1 MLKAKILHELR
12 NASDYVSGQSL
23 CKKFDVSRTAI
34 WKCINQL
41 KEEGY
46 EVVAVNN
53 KGYCI
58 TAYPD
63 LITDSEIESLLID
76 QQGIVSKLVYFE
88 ETDST
93 NNEAKRH
100 AEDGQDKVPDGTLF
114 ITECQTGGRGR
125 RGRSWES
132 PAGSGIWM
140 SLLLRPKV
148 SPQNA
153 SMLTLVA
160 ALAVAKAVESVTGEK
175 NCRIKWPNDIVLNKK
190 KICGILTEMSAET
203 DFIHYVVI
211 GIGINVN
218 TTEFDEAIKDT
229 ASSLYVETKAHV
241 KRSEI
246 VAAFSKEFKKYYDIF
261 LETENLSGVIK
272 AYNDMLINAGRQ
284 VKIISGSEE
293 YTGTATGINENGE
306 LLVTKE
312 DCTEVAIC
320 AGEVSVR
327 GLYGYV

>member
-1 MLKAKILHELR
+1 MLKAKVLHELR
-12 NASDYVSGQSL
+12 NSSDYVSGQWL
-23 CKKFDVSRTAI
+23 CHRFNVSRTAI

-41 KEEGY
+41 KEDGY
-46 EVVAVNN
+46 AIEAVNN
-53 KGYCI
+53 KGYRI

-63 LITDSEIESLLID
+63 VITESEIESLLID
-76 QQGIVSKLVYFE
+76 RRGIVSKLVYFE

-93 NNEAKRH
+93 NNEAKKH
-100 AEDGQDKVPDGTLF
+100 AETGVKNAPDGTLF

-125 RGRSWES
+125 RGRGWES

-140 SLLLRPKV
+140 SLLLRP
-148 SPQNA
+148 SINPNNA
-153 SMLTLVA
+153 SMLTLVT
-160 ALAVAKAVESVTGEK
+160 ALAVARTVFLVTGSRGCK
-175 NCRIKWPNDIVLNKK
+175 IKWPNDIVLNKK

-218 TTEFDEAIKDT
+218 TAEFDDDIKDK
-229 ASSLYVETKAHV
+229 ASSLYMETKVHV

-246 VAAFSKEFKKYYDIF
+246 VAVFSSEFKKYYEIF
-261 LETENLSGVIK
+261 LETKDMSGLIDD
-272 AYNDMLINAGRQ
+272 YNSMLINAGRE
-284 VKIISGSEE
+284 VSIISADEE
-293 YTGTATGINENGE
+293 YTGTASGINQKGE
-306 LLVTKE
+306 LLVTRDDGSRVE
-312 DCTEVAIC
+312 IC